1 MDLDWTQIVAIVA
14 AGVVGGAVNTLVGG
28 GTLIVLPLLVFLG
41 IDPLVANGTNRICVA
56 FQAGVAGWTM
66 NRGLRR
72 QEQPPATALTVGWT
86 PILLVGLAAIPGA
99 WGAIEIESIDKGAFR
114 ELMGWV
120 LLVAVG
126 AFLLPRPK
134 TTQDSESG
142 TRPGI
147 FFYAGCLL
155 CGFYGGFIGAGVG
168 AFIVL
173 LLTTSLR
180 LTVVDAVRWKV
191 WCVMAMSAAS
201 GTWYL
206 ASGVI
211 DARVAIPLIP
221 AYGVGAYLGGRIA
234 LRGGDRLL
242 RPIVALLSAGLA
254 LSIIFG
260 VV

>member
-1 MDLDWTQIVAIVA
+1 VDLDWTLIVA

-72 QEQPPATALTVGWT
+72 QADPNQRVLKVGWK
-86 PILLVGLAAIPGA
+86 PILLVGLAAVPGA
-99 WGAIEIESIDKGAFR
+99 WGAIEIESIDASIFR
-114 ELMGWV
+114 QLMGWV
-120 LLVAVG
+120 LLIAVG

-134 TTQDSESG
+134 ETESSDDEMK
-142 TRPGI
+142 PGVV
-147 FFYAGCLL
+147 FYAGCLL
-155 CGFYGGFIGAGVG
+155 CGLYGGFIGAGVG

-180 LTVVDAVRWKV
+180 LTVVNAVHWKV

-201 GTWYL
+201 GAWYL

-221 AYGVGAYLGGRIA
+221 AYGIGAYLGGRLV

-242 RPIVALLSAGLA
+242 RPIVALLGTVLA
-254 LSIIFG
+254 LTIIFG
-260 VV
+260 GI

>member
-1 MDLDWTQIVAIVA
+1 MDLDWALIVA

-28 GTLIVLPLLVFLG
+28 GTMIVLPLLIFLG
-41 IDPLVANGTNRICVA
+41 IDPLIANGTNRICVA
-56 FQAGVAGWTM
+56 FQGAVAGWTM

-72 QEQPPATALTVGWT
+72 QADPNPGVQTAAWK

-99 WGAIEIESIDKGAFR
+99 WGAIEIESIDASIFR
-114 ELMGWV
+114 QLMGWV
-120 LLVAVG
+120 LLIAVG

-134 TTQDSESG
+134 GPQASG
-142 TRPGI
+142 DGMKPGVL
-147 FFYAGCLL
+147 FYAGCLL

-180 LTVVDAVRWKV
+180 LTVVDAVHWKV

-201 GTWYL
+201 GVWYL

-221 AYGVGAYLGGRIA
+221 AYGVGAYLGGRMA
-234 LRGGDRLL
+234 LSGGDRLL
-242 RPIVALLSAGLA
+242 RPIVALFSAVLA
-254 LSIIFG
+254 LTIIFG
-260 VV
+260 GP

>member
-1 MDLDWTQIVAIVA
+1 VDLDWTQIVAIVA

-41 IDPLVANGTNRICVA
+41 IDPLVANGTNRICVV
-56 FQAGVAGWTM
+56 FQAAVAGWTM

-72 QEQPPATALTVGWT
+72 QAQPQATALTVGWT

-99 WGAIEIESIDKGAFR
+99 WAAIEIESIDKGAFR
-114 ELMGWV
+114 QLMGWV

-126 AFLLPRPK
+126 AFLMPRPK
-134 TTQDSESG
+134 ATQDSETG
-142 TRPGI
+142 TQPGI

-155 CGFYGGFIGAGVG
+155 CGFYV
-168 AFIVL
+168 VL

-221 AYGVGAYLGGRIA
+221 AYGIGAYLGGRIA